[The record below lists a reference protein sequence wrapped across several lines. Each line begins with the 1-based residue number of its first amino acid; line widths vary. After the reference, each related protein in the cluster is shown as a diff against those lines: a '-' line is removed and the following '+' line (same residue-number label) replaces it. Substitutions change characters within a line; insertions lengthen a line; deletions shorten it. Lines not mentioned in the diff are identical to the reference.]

1 MSLAIPRRHR
11 LKLSF
16 QLLLDFGR
24 EMRKRHLLL
33 CPFQLFRIFRQLL
46 RIRVIQSNIPL
57 LVPRGANTAIPSR
70 TIVETVGVGL
80 FTFWA
85 MMPWP
90 RPLLERSVWLLRHL
104 GQKSVVILINVVLLD
119 PIIGKSVA
127 LHEGIN
133 MARLD
138 LGRRLMILWL
148 FNQGPILFL
157 LWCTLSIMSA
167 TRQELCRRGL
177 NKVTIPILR
186 VLVFTILKEETWIVN
201 QLCGYP
207 DYETLIDCIESL
219 LKEKSSRFELAPDL
233 LIINLNVIGLT
244 IWGSDGHTFEGVV
257 SIQTFHIVTLC
268 SNLTWCS
275 RDTLILRSQ
284 IRLQTQNFRV
294 QLRRVLGTLRALD
307 WFTAWIYKRAVS
319 NVKTCRP
326 PMLGVRRVTWVY

>member
-1 MSLAIPRRHR
+1 
-11 LKLSF
+11 
-16 QLLLDFGR
+16 
-24 EMRKRHLLL
+24 
-33 CPFQLFRIFRQLL
+33 
-46 RIRVIQSNIPL
+46 
-57 LVPRGANTAIPSR
+57 
-70 TIVETVGVGL
+70 
-80 FTFWA
+80 

-90 RPLLERSVWLLRHL
+90 WPLLERSVRLLRHL
-104 GQKSVVILINVVLLD
+104 GQKGVVILINVVLLN
-119 PIIGKSVA
+119 PVIGESVA
-127 LHEGIN
+127 LLKGVFLGS
-133 MARLD
+133 MD
-138 LGRRLMILWL
+138 LGRRLMMRWL

-157 LWCTLSIMSA
+157 LWCTLPIMSA
-167 TRQELCRRGL
+167 SWQELCRRGL
-177 NKVTIPILR
+177 NQVTIPVLL

-233 LIINLNVIGLT
+233 LIVNINVIGLT

-268 SNLTWCS
+268 ANLARCG
-275 RDTLILRSQ
+275 RDALILRSQ

-307 WFTAWIYKRAVS
+307 WFTAWIYKRTVS

-326 PMLGVRRVTWVY
+326 PMLDVRRVTWVY